1 MDQNGA
7 QLFQPAA
14 AVPQLPI
21 HTTQREHRV
30 PGPHI
35 LPLLRSQSQAVDPVR
50 VFKEHRLPVPLR
62 RQTPNEADVLPQI
75 DDGPVRPV
83 QDPVPGAGAGQPAF
97 QQSGVARLLLK
108 IAVQLHPALQQA
120 GQVRADV
127 GVLP

>member
-7 QLFQPAA
+7 HLFQPAA

-30 PGPHI
+30 PGRHL
-35 LPLLRSQSQAVDPVR
+35 LPFLRSQSQAVDPVR

-62 RQTPNEADVLPQI
+62 RQALDEADVLPQI
-75 DDGPVRPV
+75 DDWPVRPV

-97 QQSGVARLLLK
+97 QQSG
-108 IAVQLHPALQQA
+108 IALSLIHI
-120 GQVRADV
+120 
-127 GVLP
+127 